1 MSRIFRKFP
10 AYSTSSL
17 KTMQTN
23 SSRFRLQLPS
33 APSGLDKLGL
43 GALLYAYA
51 VLLGAA
57 YLFGFWRTIGFDVF
71 PYLSLQNYVSAPL
84 NRVIVLVASPLV
96 LASLVFGRTEVS
108 GDANVRDI
116 SLYLVAL
123 YCLAFVRQQF
133 QAISSYVQYEFHFDN
148 ERSVLT
154 IATFLFFAALG
165 VSYRI
170 FRSSSTMQLKV
181 FALVLVQAAVS
192 MSAGYSDGKAIY
204 NGAAEV
210 YFLGNK
216 ELCEPGGVRDWVYL
230 GKFGE
235 QAFFMNT
242 IDKRLCITGEK
253 GYKLVS
259 RKFKERL

>member
-1 MSRIFRKFP
+1 MH
-10 AYSTSSL
+10 
-17 KTMQTN
+17 TN
-23 SSRFRLQLPS
+23 SGRLRLQIPS

-43 GALLYAYA
+43 GVLLYAYA
-51 VLLGAA
+51 VLLGVA

-96 LASLVFGRTEVS
+96 LAAMVFGRSDVS
-108 GDANVRDI
+108 DDANARDI
-116 SLYLVAL
+116 SLYLLAL
-123 YCLAFVRQQF
+123 YCVAFVFEQF
-133 QAISSYVQYEFHFDN
+133 QAISRYVKYEFHFDN
-148 ERSVLT
+148 ERNVLT
-154 IATFLFFAALG
+154 IATLLFFAALG

-181 FALVLVQAAVS
+181 SALVLVQAAVS

-204 NGAAEV
+204 NGAAQV
-210 YFLGNK
+210 YFLENK
-216 ELCEPGGVRDWVYL
+216 ELCEPSGIRDWVYL

-253 GYKLVS
+253 SYKLVS
-259 RKFKERL
+259 RKFKEGL